1 MSLILYNPL
10 REIDSFQRQMNQLF
24 DEVFV
29 PTERHGDRQVLSP
42 KAELTET
49 GEAYVLKLELPG
61 ITPEHLDIQATREA
75 ITVSGDRQDT
85 HSTEKDG
92 VRRTEFSY
100 GAFRRVIPVPGAIK
114 NTEVKANY
122 EAGILT
128 LTLPK
133 VEEAKNEVVKVQLSQ

>member
-10 REIDSFQRQMNQLF
+10 REMDSFQRQMNQLF

-29 PTERHGDRQVLSP
+29 PSDRQGFNP

-49 GEAYVLKLELPG
+49 EEAYLLKLELPG
-61 ITPEHLDIQATREA
+61 ISPDNLDIQATRDA
-75 ITVSGDRQDT
+75 VTISGDRQDT

-92 VRRTEFSY
+92 VRRTEFHY
-100 GAFRRVIPVPGAIK
+100 GSFHRVIPVPGAIQ

-122 EAGILT
+122 DAGILT

-133 VEEAKNEVVKVQLSQ
+133 VEEAKNKVVKVQLS

>member
-10 REIDSFQRQMNQLF
+10 REMDSFQRQMNQLF

-29 PTERHGDRQVLSP
+29 PTERHGFSP

-49 GEAYVLKLELPG
+49 EEAYLLKLELPG
-61 ITPEHLDIQATREA
+61 ISPDDLDIQATKDA
-75 ITVSGDRQDT
+75 VTISGDRQDT

-92 VRRTEFSY
+92 VRRTEFRY
-100 GAFRRVIPVPGAIK
+100 GSFHRVIPVPGAIQ
-114 NTEVKANY
+114 NTEVTANY
-122 EAGILT
+122 DAGILT

-133 VEEAKNEVVKVQLSQ
+133 VEEAKNKVVKVQLSQ

>member
-29 PTERHGDRQVLSP
+29 PTERHGNQTVYSP

-49 GEAYVLKLELPG
+49 NEAYVLKLELPG
-61 ITPEHLDIQATREA
+61 ISPDNLDIQATRDA
-75 ITVSGDRQDT
+75 VTISGERQDT
-85 HSTEKDG
+85 HTTEKDG
-92 VRRTEFSY
+92 IRRPEFSY
-100 GAFRRVIPVPGAIK
+100 GSFHRVIPVPSAIQ
-114 NTEVKANY
+114 NTDVKANY

-133 VEEAKNEVVKVQLSQ
+133 V

>member
-10 REIDSFQRQMNQLF
+10 REMDNFQQQMNQLF
-24 DEVFV
+24 EEVFV
-29 PTERHGDRQVLSP
+29 PTDRHGDRQGFNP

-49 GEAYVLKLELPG
+49 EESYVLKLELPG
-61 ITPEHLDIQATREA
+61 MGPDNLDIQATRDA
-75 ITVSGDRQDT
+75 VTVSGDRQDT

-92 VRRTEFSY
+92 VRRTEFRY
-100 GAFRRVIPVPGAIK
+100 GSFRRVIPMPGAIQ

-122 EAGILT
+122 DAGILT

-133 VEEAKNEVVKVQLSQ
+133 AEEAKNKVVKVQLPQ

>member
-10 REIDSFQRQMNQLF
+10 REIDSLQRQMNQLF

-29 PTERHGDRQVLSP
+29 PTERSGDRQVYSP

-49 GEAYVLKLELPG
+49 DEAYVLKLELPG
-61 ITPEHLDIQATREA
+61 IGPDNLDIQATRDGVT
-75 ITVSGDRQDT
+75 ISGERQDT
-85 HSTEKDG
+85 HTTEKDG

-100 GAFRRVIPVPGAIK
+100 GSFHRAIPVPGAIQ
-114 NTEVKANY
+114 NTDIKANY

-133 VEEAKNEVVKVQLSQ
+133 AEEAKNKVVKVQLSQ